1 MSDGALAPVSVGADQ
16 PADLD
21 RAPRHGDTAMR
32 AGVRTSWRQWVS
44 TAWTLGGQTYPAMG
58 TKLPVWGNLL
68 LARTAL
74 VHKMTEGFK
83 LLEKR

>member
-1 MSDGALAPVSVGADQ
+1 MSDGALALVSVGAGQ
-16 PADLD
+16 PPDLD
-21 RAPRHGDTAMR
+21 FAPRYGEAAVW

-58 TKLPVWGNLL
+58 TKLPVWGYLL